1 MCQLMKSYYAFK
13 MSLQVVFLENRMFVF
28 LLWSML
34 KRDDRHLGKARLGYA
49 AVCFKIIKQE

>member
-1 MCQLMKSYYAFK
+1 MKSYYAFK